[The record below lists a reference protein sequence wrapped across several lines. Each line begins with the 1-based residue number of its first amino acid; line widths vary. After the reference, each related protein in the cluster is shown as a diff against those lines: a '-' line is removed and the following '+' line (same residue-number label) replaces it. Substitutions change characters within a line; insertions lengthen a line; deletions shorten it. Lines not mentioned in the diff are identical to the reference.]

1 MKIKLLIFVFLG
13 MIAAGCGPTQKVT
26 GFWADPEAASKG
38 PYKKAFV
45 IVITPNKDANYQI
58 ESQIRNTLISR
69 GYKVVGFNDIF
80 PPGLTISADY
90 TREQLSESIRKT
102 GCDAVMTLALLDS
115 KTVESYHPGTVYA
128 PVNYNYYQSYY
139 GYYNYYS
146 PMVYS
151 PGYYSVDKTFY
162 LETNLYDLASDKLIW
177 SVQSE
182 ARNPKDLDKWF
193 KNYSVMLTNHLKGK
207 GLAKK

>member
-1 MKIKLLIFVFLG
+1 MKFKIVLLLILG
-13 MIAAGCGPTQKVT
+13 LIMLDCAPTQKVT
-26 GFWADPEAASKG
+26 GFWADPAATSKG

-45 IVITPNKDANYQI
+45 IVITPNKDANYYI
-58 ESQIRNTLISR
+58 ESQIRSTLISR

-80 PPGLTISADY
+80 PPGFTISKDY
-90 TREQLSESIRKT
+90 TREQLAESIKKT

-139 GYYNYYS
+139 GYFNYYS
-146 PMVYS
+146 PQVYT

-162 LETNLYDLASDKLIW
+162 LETNLYDLAEDKLLW

-182 ARNPKDLDKWF
+182 ARNPEDLEKWF
-193 KNYSVMLTNHLKGK
+193 KKYSYMLISTLKGK